1 MITREK
7 TKAVQIGTLTM
18 GGGAPVVIQS
28 MTNTNTADVGATLQ
42 QIHALAQAGCEL
54 VRVAVPNAEAAA
66 VLPQI
71 VELSPLPVVAD
82 IHFDYRLALAAL
94 DAGVPKLGINPGNR
108 RTKRLQA
115 VVERAAAKNAGLRI
129 GVNAGSLEKRLHE
142 KYGAVTAE
150 ALVESAL
157 DHVRMV
163 EELGF
168 NQLVISIKASSV
180 PLTVAAHRL
189 LAREVPYPQ
198 HLGITEA
205 GSLSSGTI
213 YSAVGIG
220 PAAGRFRRYYTCFP
234 DSRSDRGNTCG

>member
-94 DAGVPKLGINPGNR
+94 DAGVPKLRINPGNIGGQ
-108 RTKRLQA
+108 KRLQA
-115 VVERAAAKNAGLRI
+115 VVERAAAKNAVLRI

-142 KYGAVTAE
+142 KYGAVTTE

-168 NQLVISIKASSV
+168 NQLVISISFLCS
-180 PLTVAAHRL
+180 
-189 LAREVPYPQ
+189 
-198 HLGITEA
+198 
-205 GSLSSGTI
+205 
-213 YSAVGIG
+213 
-220 PAAGRFRRYYTCFP
+220 P
-234 DSRSDRGNTCG
+234 DSGGTSPLSKGGCLTRSI